1 MSKCPNCD
9 GVLYTSKRKG
19 FLCPKCGFVAGCRCC
34 RKPLAINAL
43 GLAWICSEE
52 CLAGVCQAHGADL
65 RTELARL
72 EVEFETFQSRPWD
85 QHRELPLSEVF
96 CRFCDGLSDDH
107 ERLSPTE
114 EVPPRGWLD
123 FATTAMEF
131 AATAMTAL
139 NALSKL
145 SGSSD
150 RPTQGREDRRVVHD
164 VSTCRCPRCCF
175 MKESVRRRLM

>member
-19 FLCPKCGFVAGCRCC
+19 FLCPKCGFVAGCRWC
-34 RKPLAINAL
+34 RKPLALNAL

-52 CLAGVCQAHGADL
+52 CLVGVCQAQGADH

-72 EVEFETFQSRPWD
+72 QVEFEIFQSRPSGGY
-85 QHRELPLSEVF
+85 RGLPLSEVF

-145 SGSSD
+145 TGSSD